1 MQNWIDSVRL
11 WLLSLPPGHA
21 TAYFV
26 LAAAASIF
34 ILANGGM
41 WPRTRRSRHPAWR
54 SRNVRKFA
62 VVQPDLRDPSA
73 QMQAIARAEFEPRR
87 LLNKSE
93 YGVLLILEAAARDVN
108 RGLRVMAQTSMGELV
123 RTKDDSASQEECDR
137 AYRSIN
143 SKRLDFVVI
152 DPYGLPVL
160 AVEHQGTGHY
170 QASAFMRDAVKRE
183 VLRKA
188 KIRLLEI
195 PADYNRTELVKQ
207 LRAVLGGVR

>member
-1 MQNWIDSVRL
+1 MQNWLETIRL

-21 TAYFV
+21 SAYFV

-41 WPRTRRSRHPAWR
+41 WPRARRRRHPAWR
-54 SRNVRKFA
+54 SRNVPKFA
-62 VVQPDLRDPSA
+62 VVQPDLRDPRV
-73 QMQAIARAEFEPRR
+73 QMQAIAGADFEPRR

-93 YGVLLILEAAARDVN
+93 YGVLLILEAAARDAN
-108 RGLRVMAQTSMGELV
+108 KGLRVMAQTSMGELV
-123 RTKDDSASQEECDR
+123 RTKDHSASLEECDR

-160 AVEHQGTGHY
+160 AIEYQGTGHY
-170 QASAFMRDAVKRE
+170 QSNAFMRDAVKRE

-188 KIRLLEI
+188 NIRFLEV
-195 PADYNRTELVKQ
+195 PADYKRAELSQQ
-207 LRAVLGGVR
+207 LSRLLKNPS

>member
-1 MQNWIDSVRL
+1 MHHWIETVRL
-11 WLLSLPPGHA
+11 WLLSRPPGEVF
-21 TAYFV
+21 AYLLIV
-26 LAAAASIF
+26 MLAASI
-34 ILANGGM
+34 LLLGNGRR
-41 WPRTRRSRHPAWR
+41 WRRARRSRRPAWG

-62 VVQPDLRDPSA
+62 VVQPDLRDPRD
-73 QMQAIARAEFEPRR
+73 QMRAIARADFEPRR

-93 YGVLLILEAAARDVN
+93 YGVLLILEAAAREAQK
-108 RGLRVMAQTSMGELV
+108 GLRVMAQTSMGELV
-123 RTKDDSASQEECDR
+123 RTRVHSASQEECDR

-160 AVEHQGTGHY
+160 AIEYQGSGHY

-188 KIRLLEI
+188 NIRLLEV
-195 PADYNRTELVKQ
+195 PADYNRAELTQ
-207 LRAVLGGVR
+207 HLRTLLAG